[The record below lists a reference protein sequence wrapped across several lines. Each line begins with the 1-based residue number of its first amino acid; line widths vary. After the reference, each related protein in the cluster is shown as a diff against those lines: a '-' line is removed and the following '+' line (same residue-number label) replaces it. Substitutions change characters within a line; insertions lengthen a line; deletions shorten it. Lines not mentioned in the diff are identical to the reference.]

1 MQLTEMR
8 VRLREHVPKAKGPG
22 AGATARTA
30 PKRYMGVE
38 MKLPGAYDHTYQS
51 LPWVTHVK
59 VWL

>member
-1 MQLTEMR
+1 M
-8 VRLREHVPKAKGPG
+8 
-22 AGATARTA
+22 A